1 MLKSTPPQRTPKGRI
16 KKYLSYREAW
26 SRIKAAKDNGYY
38 FEAVTL
44 EESIICDRL
53 ISYLI
58 SSGVID
64 RPVAGN
70 NYPSFGRLIELWKQC
85 TGMPISEGRVGNLQ
99 ESVDEWRKLRNNV
112 VHGMVKSYPDT
123 EPDDITSFIEEAE
136 RVAEEGKKLAR
147 AVSEWR
153 KKVKK

>member
-26 SRIKAAKDNGYY
+26 SRIETAKDNGYY

-70 NYPSFGRLIELWKQC
+70 NYPSFGRLIGKCPEISTVFALKPAHLP
-85 TGMPISEGRVGNLQ
+85 PIMHIGTKFPGKATPHLVS
-99 ESVDEWRKLRNNV
+99 S
-112 VHGMVKSYPDT
+112 
-123 EPDDITSFIEEAE
+123 ITI
-136 RVAEEGKKLAR
+136 L
-147 AVSEWR
+147 
-153 KKVKK
+153 